1 MIEAFAPAKVNLTLH
16 VTGQRDDGYHLL
28 DSLVVFTDCGDRLV
42 IEEAN
47 ELSLTVTGPYAKNLG
62 DDPDNLILRAA
73 RMLSGTKG
81 ARITLE
87 KNLPIASGVGGG
99 SSDAAAALRALS
111 AFWSEPL
118 PDAPEALGADVPVC
132 LRGFPTR
139 MTGIGETLS
148 DVPML
153 PPCWLVLV
161 NPGVQ
166 VPTPKVFAALKD
178 KQNRAMPVD
187 LPDFGST
194 HDFAAWLNWMR
205 NDLETPAMQV
215 QPVVATVLAALKT
228 QKGCL
233 FARMSG
239 SGATCWGLFDDPEIA
254 QRAADTIAEQRPN
267 WWCQATEI
275 TPI

>member
-99 SSDAAAALRALS
+99 SSDAAATLRALS

-239 SGATCWGLFDDPEIA
+239 AGATCWGLFDDPEIA
-254 QRAADTIAEQRPN
+254 QRAADTITEQRPN

>member
-1 MIEAFAPAKVNLTLH
+1 
-16 VTGQRDDGYHLL
+16 
-28 DSLVVFTDCGDRLV
+28 
-42 IEEAN
+42 
-47 ELSLTVTGPYAKNLG
+47 
-62 DDPDNLILRAA
+62 
-73 RMLSGTKG
+73 
-81 ARITLE
+81 
-87 KNLPIASGVGGG
+87 
-99 SSDAAAALRALS
+99 
-111 AFWSEPL
+111 
-118 PDAPEALGADVPVC
+118 
-132 LRGFPTR
+132 
-139 MTGIGETLS
+139 
-148 DVPML
+148 
-153 PPCWLVLV
+153 
-161 NPGVQ
+161 
-166 VPTPKVFAALKD
+166 
-178 KQNRAMPVD
+178 MPVD

>member
-28 DSLVVFTDCGDRLV
+28 DSLVVFTDFGDRLM
-42 IEEAN
+42 IEEASD
-47 ELSLTVTGPYAKNLG
+47 LSLTVTGPHAKSLA
-62 DDPDNLILRAA
+62 DDADNLILRAA

-87 KNLPIASGVGGG
+87 KNLPVASGVGGG

-118 PDAPEALGADVPVC
+118 PDVPGVLGADVPVC

-166 VPTPKVFAALKD
+166 VPTPAVFAALKD
-178 KQNRAMPVD
+178 KQNRAMPAD

-233 FARMSG
+233 IARMSG
-239 SGATCWGLFDDPEIA
+239 SGATCWGMFDDPDMA
-254 QRAADTIAEQRPN
+254 QRAADTIAEQRPS